1 MSGDEVA
8 RELVEAARET
18 ADLCM
23 ADADAA
29 WRALGKAQRRA
40 ERAEAARNLALAEW
54 HRLWAALRALES
66 ETSE

>member
-1 MSGDEVA
+1 MSGDEVT

-29 WRALGKAQRRA
+29 WRALGKAQRPA
-40 ERAEAARNLALAEW
+40 GGMA
-54 HRLWAALRALES
+54 
-66 ETSE
+66 